1 MRELEIT
8 GIFLYHP
15 GNGHVGKLNFT
26 ELFAYSEAH
35 EDVAVVWDSKTFPL
49 WDIEYLK
56 LQIKQNKLTRIIIA
70 GYDTGMVKPIFTR
83 AFSSLQLNVENIHLE
98 DFKEHGILE
107 NGNTELGKALLSC
120 AVYNVALEDIKPDN
134 VAEVCSETLIIGAGI
149 AGIQAALEIANANH
163 KVHLVERS
171 GTIGGHMAM
180 FDKTF
185 PTLDCAAC
193 ILTPKM
199 VEVGQHPNINL
210 LTYSEV
216 QSVTG
221 NPGSFKVKIVKKARR
236 VSLSKCI
243 GCGSCAEK
251 CPGKA
256 RSEFDAGTTFRK
268 AIYIPFPQ
276 AVPNKYLI
284 DAESCRYVQG
294 KKCGVCVKNCP
305 VPGCINLDEKD
316 SEIEICVGNII
327 IATGFKTFDATKLA
341 NYGYGNFPNV
351 LTSLEFERLINAAG
365 PTEGKITFRTQN
377 KKGDWIFSSLSDS
390 PERVAIIHCVGS
402 RDINHNPYCSRVCCM
417 YSLKLAHLVK
427 EKIPE
432 AEVYEYYIDMR
443 SFGKGYEAFYERI
456 KSEGIHLLR
465 GKPAEVRMNGNNLV
479 IRSEDIDGGLLLE
492 QKVDMVILSVG
503 LEPAEGAASIA
514 KECGITTDNNGWMD
528 EANYVTS
535 PVNTFSEGV
544 MIAGLCQGPKDIPDT
559 VAQASAAASEVLKHI
574 MRTKMKKNIP
584 GLPLSDI
591 RERAK
596 ALSLKMED
604 RK

>member
-1 MRELEIT
+1 MREKETT

-15 GNGHVGKLNFT
+15 GNGHVSKLNF
-26 ELFAYSEAH
+26 SEIFDYARTQ
-35 EDVAVVWDSKTFPL
+35 EEVAVVWDSIKFPL
-49 WDIEYLK
+49 WDVEYLK
-56 LQIKQNKLTRIIIA
+56 SQIQQNKLTRLIIT
-70 GYDTGMVKPIFTR
+70 GYDTGMVKPIFAR
-83 AFSSLQLNVENIHLE
+83 AFSSLNLNVENIVLN

-107 NGNTELGKALLSC
+107 NNNTELAKALISC
-120 AVYNVALEDIKPDN
+120 AVYNVPFDE
-134 VAEVCSETLIIGAGI
+134 VARNGECEVCTETLVIGAGI
-149 AGIQAALEIANANH
+149 AGIQAALEIANAKQ
-163 KVHLVERS
+163 KVHLLEKT

-199 VEVGQHPNINL
+199 VEIGQHEYINL

-216 QSVTG
+216 KSIQGSPG
-221 NPGSFKVKIVKKARR
+221 NFKVKILKKARR
-236 VSLSKCI
+236 VDISKCI

-251 CPGKA
+251 CPGKTS
-256 RSEFDAGTTFRK
+256 SEFDAGTTMRK

-284 DAESCRYVQG
+284 DAEACRYVQG
-294 KKCGVCVKNCP
+294 KKCGVCVTNCP

-316 SEIEICVGNII
+316 SEIEIKVGNII
-327 IATGFKTFDATKLA
+327 IATGFKTFDASKLA
-341 NYGYGNFPNV
+341 NYGYGVFPNV

-365 PTEGKITFRTQN
+365 PTEGKITFRKQD
-377 KKGDWIFSSLSDS
+377 KKGNWIFSAKSDS
-390 PERVAIIHCVGS
+390 PERIGIIHCVGS
-402 RDINHNPYCSRVCCM
+402 RDVNHNKYCSRVCCM

-432 AEVYEYYIDMR
+432 AEVYEYFIDMR

-456 KSEGIHLLR
+456 KSEGVHLLR
-465 GKPAEVRMNGNNLV
+465 GKPAEIKMDGNDLI
-479 IRSEDIDGGLLLE
+479 IRSEDIENDCLLE

-503 LEPAEGAASIA
+503 LEPADGSAEIA
-514 KECGITTDNNGWMD
+514 KKCGVSVDNDGWMD

-535 PVNTFSEGV
+535 PVKTFSEGI

-559 VAQASAAASEVLKHI
+559 VAQASAAASEVLQHI
-574 MRTKMKKNIP
+574 VRSEMKENIYK
-584 GLPLSDI
+584 LSLSEI
-591 RERAK
+591 KERAK
-596 ALSLKMED
+596 ELSLKMEG